1 MKQYLSNL
9 IFKYKFYFLGLICV
23 SISGGMFG
31 TFVSYQVKEIIDV
44 MGNDPKVDLASTVM
58 LFIVYVACNHLVF
71 FVSRLLDI
79 RYKPK
84 ILSEVVEMAYKRT
97 MKHSLHW
104 FDSHLSGEI
113 SNKITD
119 LQDSIITCIT
129 VISRSL
135 TLLCFI
141 IVGLVLVLQVNYIP
155 GIILLVFLLIYTP
168 VIMKLLKKQL
178 ELQGQYVNAR
188 QHSVGIVNDSITN
201 VFGIKIIGS
210 LKSEMKL
217 KLLPSIRI
225 WADWDKKT
233 RQYDA
238 YFVDVAD
245 TIVSVIM
252 NGSMI
257 FVLGYFY
264 QTGKITAGEFAFI
277 TGTTIHIHQNI
288 DSLLENIMF
297 SINPKIATIKS
308 SFSFIDS
315 EFNERNTQKK
325 LPPVKGKIE
334 YQSVTFGYSKER
346 NVFENLNLKI
356 NQSQRIGIV
365 GTSGAGKTTL
375 IKCLLQYFEL
385 KSGKILI
392 DGNDISKFS
401 EESIRENIS
410 MIPQDITMFHRTI
423 IENLQIAKHDAS
435 VTEIEEACKKA
446 RIHDEIMRMPD
457 GYNSVVGERGVKLSG
472 GQRQRIAIARAI
484 LKNAPILI
492 LDEATSALDTPTEI
506 LVQESINTILEDSKA
521 TMIVIAHRLSTLLHM
536 DRIIVL
542 ENGKVIEDG
551 THKDL
556 IAANTIYK
564 KLWDAQFGGFIV

>member
-1 MKQYLSNL
+1 MRQYLTEL
-9 IFKYKFYFLGLICV
+9 VIKYKFYFLGLICV

-31 TFVSYQVKEIIDV
+31 TFVNYQVKEIIDV
-44 MGNDPKVDLASTVM
+44 MGSDPKVSLVSTVM
-58 LFIVYVACNHLVF
+58 LFVVYTACNHLVF

-79 RYKPK
+79 RYKPR

-113 SNKITD
+113 SSKITD

-135 TLLCFI
+135 TMLCFI
-141 IVGLVLVLQVNYIP
+141 GIGLTLVLQVNYIP
-155 GIILLVFLLIYTP
+155 GLILVAFLLIYTP
-168 VIMKLLKKQL
+168 VIMKLLKRQL

-217 KLLPSIRI
+217 KLMPSIKI

-233 RQYDA
+233 REYDA
-238 YFVDVAD
+238 YFVDMAD
-245 TIVSVIM
+245 TIMSVIM

-257 FVLGYFY
+257 FVLGYLY
-264 QTGKITAGEFAFI
+264 QTGQITAGEFAFI
-277 TGTTIHIHQNI
+277 TGITIHIHQDI
-288 DSLLENIMF
+288 DNLLENVMF

-308 SFSFIDS
+308 SFAFIDS
-315 EFNERNTQKK
+315 EFNERDTKKK
-325 LPPVKGKIE
+325 LPHVKGKIE
-334 YQSVTFGYSKER
+334 YQSVTFGYSKEK
-346 NVFENLNLKI
+346 NVFENLNLEI

-435 VTEIEEACKKA
+435 I
-446 RIHDEIMRMPD
+446 DEITRSMQK
-457 GYNSVVGERGVKLSG
+457 S
-472 GQRQRIAIARAI
+472 
-484 LKNAPILI
+484 
-492 LDEATSALDTPTEI
+492 
-506 LVQESINTILEDSKA
+506 
-521 TMIVIAHRLSTLLHM
+521 
-536 DRIIVL
+536 
-542 ENGKVIEDG
+542 
-551 THKDL
+551 
-556 IAANTIYK
+556 
-564 KLWDAQFGGFIV
+564 